1 MICVAAIFLRASL
14 LFTVLNSFLSND
26 YCSLVTWQ
34 MLLLGPFLFA
44 HKLRKAR
51 GVILVSSTPQIR
63 SLVTKLS
70 KMAVFSL
77 SDPSKF
83 SGVPLVLLSKSP
95 FKLNIEIKVS

>member
-1 MICVAAIFLRASL
+1 
-14 LFTVLNSFLSND
+14 
-26 YCSLVTWQ
+26 

-44 HKLRKAR
+44 HKLWKAR

-70 KMAVFSL
+70 KMAVFSS